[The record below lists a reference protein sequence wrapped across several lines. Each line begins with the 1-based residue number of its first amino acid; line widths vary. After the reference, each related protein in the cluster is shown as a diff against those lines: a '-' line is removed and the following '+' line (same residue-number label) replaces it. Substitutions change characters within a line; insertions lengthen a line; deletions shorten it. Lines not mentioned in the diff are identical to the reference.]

1 MAEITIISIIAA
13 LVLSILLW
21 DRHMEKRRLVDEVK
35 GLTESNR
42 ELVKRIPVMN
52 EGGSVQDSL
61 TVEMILDAVRFEG
74 FFPEIKD
81 NLVIFRVQGKT
92 YYVDANRL
100 PLIFLVKPFDIDPK
114 ELEIDLFKEAAHSMS
129 DRLVMVKASISDD
142 EKRLR
147 YFVVSRDRNFE
158 SFRANLTV
166 YMGMLDDGQ
175 HMMNEVYNQL
185 VEEKHKAALEA
196 RPIIPLVKQGSKA
209 MS

>member
-1 MAEITIISIIAA
+1 M
-13 LVLSILLW
+13 
-21 DRHMEKRRLVDEVK
+21 DEVK
-35 GLTESNR
+35 GLNEANR

-52 EGGSVQDSL
+52 EGGSVQDPL
-61 TVEMILDAVRFEG
+61 TVEKILDAVRFEG

-142 EKRLR
+142 EKRMR

-175 HMMNEVYNQL
+175 HMMNEVDNQL

-196 RPIIPLVKQGSKA
+196 RPIVPLVKQGSKA